1 MRISE
6 NKLRYI
12 IRKILIER
20 KTQTDRK
27 DGTKVLGEP
36 DATNEPMRDNP
47 TIDQAEEDEI
57 DEVNAIS
64 GGGMGGGPMVPVG
77 SDADGSR
84 PRGPQ
89 KHLRKNK

>member
-1 MRISE
+1 MILSE
-6 NKLRYI
+6 NELRSI

-20 KTQTDRK
+20 KTQADRK

-47 TIDQAEEDEI
+47 TIDQAEDDEI

-77 SDADGSR
+77 SDADGTRS
-84 PRGPQ
+84 RGPQ
-89 KHLRKNK
+89 RHLRRNK